1 MTPNSPSENAD
12 PGVPVDGRRTVGMLL
27 RELLARHPEDE
38 IVLGD
43 IVRFFGDRAFGA
55 LMLALALPMATPL
68 SALPG
73 ISAVFGLPLTVI
85 AAQLMLG
92 YRRPT
97 LPDALAGRT
106 VRRETLVRAF
116 IKAEPW
122 LLRIERAVHPRFPIL
137 TGVVAERVIGIVAV
151 VMATLLA
158 LPIPGANQPPA
169 FAVAL
174 FAVGILER
182 DGVFVILGAM
192 ASVASLAI
200 IAAIYG
206 ALIAGAIVLF
216 GNIGA

>member
-1 MTPNSPSENAD
+1 MMSNSPSENTD
-12 PGVPVDGRRTVGMLL
+12 LDVPVDGRRTVGMLL

-38 IVLGD
+38 IALGD
-43 IVRFFGDRAFGA
+43 IVLFFGDRAFGA

-73 ISAVFGLPLTVI
+73 ISAVFGLPLVVI

-92 YRRPT
+92 YRRPS
-97 LPDALAGRT
+97 LPESLARRT
-106 VRRETLVRAF
+106 VRRERLGRAF
-116 IKAEPW
+116 ARAEPW

-137 TGVVAERVIGIVAV
+137 TGAVAERVIGIVAV
-151 VMATLLA
+151 VMAMLLA

-182 DGVFVILGAM
+182 DGVFVILGAL
-192 ASVASLAI
+192 ASLVSLAI
-200 IAAIYG
+200 IAIIYG